1 MFHYSFYGEAIVELL
16 TFTTMNDFQT
26 INDIVNESVRNSSY
40 YTVAISSCVFILYT
54 LIVQLIGYFKGKAKN
69 KPLIEMAEAIKE
81 NTENVVR
88 LNGVLDKT
96 LQGAEKKKVRQ
107 CESAIELA
115 FRASLLRIIQEVS
128 SIIAHN
134 NIDKNKEFIV
144 GNINKLVSNEYYRL
158 YSALAIYE
166 INDVNVASRLK
177 EEWIKEIADNLVDI
191 IYNGQDAMTRI
202 TQVNNRLNVCVNE
215 YSTYINNKT
224 FNT

>member
-1 MFHYSFYGEAIVELL
+1 
-16 TFTTMNDFQT
+16 MNDFQT
-26 INDIVNESVRNSSY
+26 VNDIVNESVRNSSY

-107 CESAIELA
+107 CESAIDLA
-115 FRASLLRIIQEVS
+115 FKASSLRIVQEAA

-144 GNINKLVSNEYYRL
+144 SNINKFVSTEYYRL

>member
-1 MFHYSFYGEAIVELL
+1 
-16 TFTTMNDFQT
+16 MNDFQT
-26 INDIVNESVRNSSY
+26 VNDIVNESVRNSSY

-69 KPLIEMAEAIKE
+69 KPIIEMSKALSEMGE
-81 NTENVVR
+81 NIVK
-88 LNGVLDKT
+88 LNAVLDKT

-107 CESAIELA
+107 CESAIDLA
-115 FRASLLRIIQEVS
+115 FKASSLRIVQEAA

-144 GNINKLVSNEYYRL
+144 SNINKFVSTEYYRL

-177 EEWIKEIADNLVDI
+177 EEWIKEIADNIIDI
-191 IYNGQDAMTRI
+191 IYNGQDAMTRV
-202 TQVNNRLNVCVNE
+202 TQINNRLNVCINE

>member
-1 MFHYSFYGEAIVELL
+1 
-16 TFTTMNDFQT
+16 MNDFQT

-40 YTVAISSCVFILYT
+40 YTVAISSCVFLLYT
-54 LIVQLIGYFKGKAKN
+54 LITHLISYFKSKDKN

-81 NTENVVR
+81 NTENIVK

-115 FRASLLRIIQEVS
+115 FRASQLRIIQEASLVV
-128 SIIAHN
+128 AHN
-134 NIDKNKEFIV
+134 NIDKNKDLIAS
-144 GNINKLVSNEYYRL
+144 NIHKFVTTEYYKL

-166 INDVNVASRLK
+166 INDAVVATKLK
-177 EEWIKEIADNLVDI
+177 EEWIKEVVDNIIDI
-191 IYNGQDAMTRI
+191 IYNGQDAVTRI
-202 TQVNNRLNVCVNE
+202 TQINNRLNICVGG
-215 YSTYINNKT
+215 YATYVNNKM

>member
-1 MFHYSFYGEAIVELL
+1 MDLILNV
-16 TFTTMNDFQT
+16 MNDFQT
-26 INDIVNESVRNSSY
+26 VNDIVNESVRNSSY

-81 NTENVVR
+81 NTENVVK
-88 LNGVLDKT
+88 LNSVLDKT

-115 FRASLLRIIQEVS
+115 FRASLLRIVQEVS

-134 NIDKNKEFIV
+134 NIDKNREFIV
-144 GNINKLVSNEYYRL
+144 GNINKFVSNEYYRL

-191 IYNGQDAMTRI
+191 IYNGQDAITRI
-202 TQVNNRLNVCVNE
+202 TQVNNRLNVCINE

>member
-1 MFHYSFYGEAIVELL
+1 MDLILNV
-16 TFTTMNDFQT
+16 MNDFQT
-26 INDIVNESVRNSSY
+26 VNDIVNESVRNSSY

-107 CESAIELA
+107 CESAIDLA
-115 FRASLLRIIQEVS
+115 FKASSLQIVQEAA

-177 EEWIKEIADNLVDI
+177 EEWIKEIADNIVDI
-191 IYNGQDAMTRI
+191 IYNGQDAMTRV
-202 TQVNNRLNVCVNE
+202 TQVNNRLNVCINE

>member
-1 MFHYSFYGEAIVELL
+1 
-16 TFTTMNDFQT
+16 MNDFQT
-26 INDIVNESVRNSSY
+26 VNDIVNESVRNSSY

-88 LNGVLDKT
+88 LNSVLDKT

-115 FRASLLRIIQEVS
+115 FRASSLRIIQEAA

-144 GNINKLVSNEYYRL
+144 SNINKFVSTEYYRL
-158 YSALAIYE
+158 YSAF
-166 INDVNVASRLK
+166 VSR
-177 EEWIKEIADNLVDI
+177 
-191 IYNGQDAMTRI
+191 
-202 TQVNNRLNVCVNE
+202 
-215 YSTYINNKT
+215 YISGCA
-224 FNT
+224 FS

>member
-1 MFHYSFYGEAIVELL
+1 MDLILNV
-16 TFTTMNDFQT
+16 MNDFQT
-26 INDIVNESVRNSSY
+26 VNDIVNESVRNSSY

-81 NTENVVR
+81 NTENIVK
-88 LNGVLDKT
+88 LNSVLDKT

-107 CESAIELA
+107 CESAIDLA
-115 FRASLLRIIQEVS
+115 FKASSLRIVQEAA

-144 GNINKLVSNEYYRL
+144 SNINKFVSTEYYRL

-177 EEWIKEIADNLVDI
+177 EEWIKEIADNIIDI
-191 IYNGQDAMTRI
+191 IYNGQDAMTRV
-202 TQVNNRLNVCVNE
+202 TQINNRLNVCINE

>member
-1 MFHYSFYGEAIVELL
+1 MDLILNV
-16 TFTTMNDFQT
+16 MNDFQT

-107 CESAIELA
+107 CESAIDLA
-115 FRASLLRIIQEVS
+115 FKASSLRIVQEAA

-144 GNINKLVSNEYYRL
+144 SNINKFVSTEYYRL

-177 EEWIKEIADNLVDI
+177 EEWIKEIADNIIDI
-191 IYNGQDAMTRI
+191 IYNGQDAMTRV
-202 TQVNNRLNVCVNE
+202 TQINNRLNVCINE

>member
-1 MFHYSFYGEAIVELL
+1 
-16 TFTTMNDFQT
+16 MNDFQT
-26 INDIVNESVRNSSY
+26 VNDIVNESVRNSSY

-107 CESAIELA
+107 CESAIDLA
-115 FRASLLRIIQEVS
+115 FKASSLRIVQEAA

-134 NIDKNKEFIV
+134 NIDKNREFIV

-202 TQVNNRLNVCVNE
+202 TQVNNRLNVCVN
-215 YSTYINNKT
+215 
-224 FNT
+224 

>member
-1 MFHYSFYGEAIVELL
+1 
-16 TFTTMNDFQT
+16 MNDFQT
-26 INDIVNESVRNSSY
+26 VNDIVNESVRNSSY

-54 LIVQLIGYFKGKAKN
+54 LIVQLIGYFKGKDKN

-81 NTENVVR
+81 NTENVVK
-88 LNGVLDKT
+88 LNSVLDKT
-96 LQGAEKKKVRQ
+96 LQGEEKKKVRQ
-107 CESAIELA
+107 CESAINLA
-115 FRASLLRIIQEVS
+115 FKASSLQIIQETA

-144 GNINKLVSNEYYRL
+144 SNINKFVSTEYYRL

-177 EEWIKEIADNLVDI
+177 EEWIKEIADNIIGI
-191 IYNGQDAMTRI
+191 IYNGQDAMTRV
-202 TQVNNRLNVCVNE
+202 TQINNRLNVCINE

>member
-1 MFHYSFYGEAIVELL
+1 
-16 TFTTMNDFQT
+16 MNDFQT

-107 CESAIELA
+107 CESAIDLA
-115 FRASLLRIIQEVS
+115 FKASSLRIVQEAA

-144 GNINKLVSNEYYRL
+144 SNINKFVSTEYYRL

>member
-1 MFHYSFYGEAIVELL
+1 
-16 TFTTMNDFQT
+16 MNDFQT

-69 KPLIEMAEAIKE
+69 KPLIEMAKAIKE
-81 NTENVVR
+81 NTENVVK
-88 LNGVLDKT
+88 LNSVLDKT
-96 LQGAEKKKVRQ
+96 LQGEEKKKVRQ
-107 CESAIELA
+107 CESAINLA
-115 FRASLLRIIQEVS
+115 FKALSLQIIQES
-128 SIIAHN
+128 ASIIAHN
-134 NIDKNKEFIV
+134 NIDKNKAFIV
-144 GNINKLVSNEYYRL
+144 SNINKFVSTEYYRL

-177 EEWIKEIADNLVDI
+177 EEWIKEIADNIIDI
-191 IYNGQDAMTRI
+191 IYNGQDAMTRV
-202 TQVNNRLNVCVNE
+202 TQINNRLNVCINE

>member
-1 MFHYSFYGEAIVELL
+1 
-16 TFTTMNDFQT
+16 MNDFQT
-26 INDIVNESVRNSSY
+26 VNDIVNESVRNSSY

-81 NTENVVR
+81 NTENIVK
-88 LNGVLDKT
+88 LNGVLDRT

-107 CESAIELA
+107 CESAIDLA
-115 FRASLLRIIQEVS
+115 FKASSLRIVQEAA

-144 GNINKLVSNEYYRL
+144 SNINKFVSTEYYRL

-177 EEWIKEIADNLVDI
+177 EEWIKEIADNIVDI
-191 IYNGQDAMTRI
+191 IYNGQDAMTRV
-202 TQVNNRLNVCVNE
+202 TQINNRLNVCINE

>member
-1 MFHYSFYGEAIVELL
+1 
-16 TFTTMNDFQT
+16 MNDFQT

-69 KPLIEMAEAIKE
+69 KPIIEMSKALNEMGE
-81 NTENVVR
+81 NIMK
-88 LNGVLDKT
+88 LNAVLDKT

-107 CESAIELA
+107 CESAIDLV
-115 FRASLLRIIQEVS
+115 FRASSLRIVQEVS

-144 GNINKLVSNEYYRL
+144 GNINKFVSNEYYKL

-166 INDVNVASRLK
+166 INDINVASRLK

-202 TQVNNRLNVCVNE
+202 TQVNNRLNVCVSE

>member
-1 MFHYSFYGEAIVELL
+1 MDLILNV
-16 TFTTMNDFQT
+16 MNDFQT
-26 INDIVNESVRNSSY
+26 VNDIVNESVRNSSY

-81 NTENVVR
+81 NTENIVK
-88 LNGVLDKT
+88 LNSVLDKT

-107 CESAIELA
+107 CESAIDLA
-115 FRASLLRIIQEVS
+115 FKASSLRIVQEAA

-134 NIDKNKEFIV
+134 NIDKNKEFIIS
-144 GNINKLVSNEYYRL
+144 NINKFVSTEYYRL

-177 EEWIKEIADNLVDI
+177 EEWIKEIADNIVDI
-191 IYNGQDAMTRI
+191 IYNGQDAMTRV
-202 TQVNNRLNVCVNE
+202 TQINNRLNVCINE

>member
-1 MFHYSFYGEAIVELL
+1 MDLILNV
-16 TFTTMNDFQT
+16 MNDFQT
-26 INDIVNESVRNSSY
+26 VNDIVNESVRNSSY

-88 LNGVLDKT
+88 LNGVLDRT
-96 LQGAEKKKVRQ
+96 LQAAEKKKVRQ
-107 CESAIELA
+107 CESAIDLA
-115 FRASLLRIIQEVS
+115 FRASSLRIVQEAA

-144 GNINKLVSNEYYRL
+144 SNINKFVSTEYYRL

-177 EEWIKEIADNLVDI
+177 EEWIKEIADNIVDI
-191 IYNGQDAMTRI
+191 IYNGQDAMTRV
-202 TQVNNRLNVCVNE
+202 TQINNRLNVCINE

>member
-1 MFHYSFYGEAIVELL
+1 
-16 TFTTMNDFQT
+16 MNDFQT

-107 CESAIELA
+107 CESAIDLA
-115 FRASLLRIIQEVS
+115 FKASSLRIVQEAA

-144 GNINKLVSNEYYRL
+144 SNINKFVSTEYYRL

-177 EEWIKEIADNLVDI
+177 EEWIKEIADNIIDI

-202 TQVNNRLNVCVNE
+202 TQINNRLNVCINE

>member
-1 MFHYSFYGEAIVELL
+1 
-16 TFTTMNDFQT
+16 MNDFQT
-26 INDIVNESVRNSSY
+26 VNDIVNESVRNSSY

-81 NTENVVR
+81 NTENIVK
-88 LNGVLDKT
+88 LNSVLDKT

-107 CESAIELA
+107 CESAIDLA
-115 FRASLLRIIQEVS
+115 FKASSLRIVQEAA

-134 NIDKNKEFIV
+134 NIDKNKEFIIS
-144 GNINKLVSNEYYRL
+144 NINKFVSTEYYRL

-177 EEWIKEIADNLVDI
+177 EEWIKEIADNIVDI

-202 TQVNNRLNVCVNE
+202 TQINNRLNVCINE

>member
-1 MFHYSFYGEAIVELL
+1 
-16 TFTTMNDFQT
+16 MNDFQT
-26 INDIVNESVRNSSY
+26 VNDIVNESVRNSSY
-40 YTVAISSCVFILYT
+40 YTVAVSSCVFILYT

>member
-1 MFHYSFYGEAIVELL
+1 
-16 TFTTMNDFQT
+16 MNDFQT
-26 INDIVNESVRNSSY
+26 VNDIVNESVRNSSY

-81 NTENVVR
+81 NTENVVK
-88 LNGVLDKT
+88 LNSVLDKT

-115 FRASLLRIIQEVS
+115 FRASSLRIIQEAA

-144 GNINKLVSNEYYRL
+144 SNINKFVSTEYYRL

-177 EEWIKEIADNLVDI
+177 EEWIKEIADNIIDI
-191 IYNGQDAMTRI
+191 IYNGQDAMTRV
-202 TQVNNRLNVCVNE
+202 TQINNRLNVCINE

>member
-1 MFHYSFYGEAIVELL
+1 
-16 TFTTMNDFQT
+16 MNDFQT
-26 INDIVNESVRNSSY
+26 VNDIVNECVRNSSY

-107 CESAIELA
+107 CESAIDLA
-115 FRASLLRIIQEVS
+115 FKASSLRIVQEAA

-144 GNINKLVSNEYYRL
+144 SNINKFVSTEYYRL

-177 EEWIKEIADNLVDI
+177 EEWIKEIADNIIDI
-191 IYNGQDAMTRI
+191 IYNGQDAMTRV
-202 TQVNNRLNVCVNE
+202 TQINNRLNVCINE

>member
-1 MFHYSFYGEAIVELL
+1 
-16 TFTTMNDFQT
+16 MNDFQT
-26 INDIVNESVRNSSY
+26 VNDIVNESVRNSSY

-81 NTENVVR
+81 NTENIVK

-107 CESAIELA
+107 CESAIDLA
-115 FRASLLRIIQEVS
+115 FKASSLRIVQEAA

-144 GNINKLVSNEYYRL
+144 SNINKFVSTEYYRL

-177 EEWIKEIADNLVDI
+177 EEWIKEIADNIVDI
-191 IYNGQDAMTRI
+191 IYNGQDAMTRV
-202 TQVNNRLNVCVNE
+202 TQINNRLNVCINE

>member
-1 MFHYSFYGEAIVELL
+1 
-16 TFTTMNDFQT
+16 MNDFQT
-26 INDIVNESVRNSSY
+26 VNDIVNESVRNSSY

-107 CESAIELA
+107 CESAIDLA
-115 FRASLLRIIQEVS
+115 FKASSLRIVQEVS

-144 GNINKLVSNEYYRL
+144 SNINKFVSTEYYRL

>member
-1 MFHYSFYGEAIVELL
+1 
-16 TFTTMNDFQT
+16 MNDFQT

-81 NTENVVR
+81 NTENVVK
-88 LNGVLDKT
+88 LNSVLDKT

-107 CESAIELA
+107 CESAIDLA
-115 FRASLLRIIQEVS
+115 FKASSLRIVQEAA

-144 GNINKLVSNEYYRL
+144 SNINKFVSTEYYRL

-177 EEWIKEIADNLVDI
+177 EEWIKEIADNIIDI
-191 IYNGQDAMTRI
+191 IYNGQDAMTRV
-202 TQVNNRLNVCVNE
+202 TQINNRLNVCINE